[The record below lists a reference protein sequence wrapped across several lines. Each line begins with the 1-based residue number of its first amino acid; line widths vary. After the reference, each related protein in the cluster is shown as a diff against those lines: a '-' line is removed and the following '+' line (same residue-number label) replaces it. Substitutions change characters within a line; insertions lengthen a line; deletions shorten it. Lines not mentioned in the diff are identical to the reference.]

1 MRELVL
7 WSLFIM
13 VCWPAR
19 GPQGGMQGTM
29 QDEPQTWA
37 RITADQGRLSVD
49 LKQADIQTVLAN
61 IAEQAGIAITIG
73 SIDQRAISIRF
84 TDMELETGL
93 RRLLQ
98 LASLNYT
105 ILYSQGQAGTAVIK
119 EVYVFGEG
127 QQGEPQPSVIAES
140 DSNENTGKNN
150 LQAVSPSA
158 QAPEVSAPP
167 IEEQGPSEVIQ
178 RFQELSRRVEQGIPQ
193 GTSPAAERQ
202 GIEALGALKKAFQR
216 LSTEPSS
223 EP

>member
-29 QDEPQTWA
+29 QDEPQTWT
-37 RITADQGRLSVD
+37 RIAADQGRLSVD
-49 LKQADIQTVLAN
+49 LKQADIQAGLAN

-73 SIDQRAISIRF
+73 SIDQRAISVRF
-84 TDMELETGL
+84 TDMELEAGL

-98 LASLNYT
+98 LASLNYS
-105 ILYSQGQAGTAVIK
+105 ILYSQRQAGTAVIK

-127 QQGEPQPSVIAES
+127 QQGEPQPPVVAES
-140 DSNENTGKNN
+140 ASNENTGKNN
-150 LQAVSPSA
+150 LRVVSPSA

-167 IEEQGPSEVIQ
+167 IEEQGPSEVTQ
-178 RFQELSRRVEQGIPQ
+178 RLQEFSRQLGQGIPQ
-193 GTSPAAERQ
+193 GTSPGAERR
-202 GIEALGALKKAFQR
+202 GIDALEALQKAFPR
-216 LSTEPSS
+216 LSKSGP
-223 EP
+223 P